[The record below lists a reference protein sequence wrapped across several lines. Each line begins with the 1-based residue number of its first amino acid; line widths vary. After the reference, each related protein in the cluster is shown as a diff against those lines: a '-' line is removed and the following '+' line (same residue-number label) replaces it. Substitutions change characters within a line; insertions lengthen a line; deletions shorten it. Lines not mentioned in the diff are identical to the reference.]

1 MDSQLNSSPYN
12 FMIHQL
18 LNRSTNTRV
27 HTRYAQASHFR
38 SHSFRLE
45 SRVIAVAPIST
56 ARSMVTFTSLPRI
69 SSNPYKYNSKRVIG
83 ILTCIIARSWR
94 QINAHHLQVVR
105 VRFFFA
111 NSRNLLSKLKLPG
124 EDELR

>member
-12 FMIHQL
+12 FMIHQAL
-18 LNRSTNTRV
+18 LNRSTNTTV

-45 SRVIAVAPIST
+45 SRVIAAAPIST
-56 ARSMVTFTSLPRI
+56 ARPMVTFTSLPRI
-69 SSNPYKYNSKRVIG
+69 SPNTYKYISTRVIG
-83 ILTCIIARSWR
+83 ILTCIIAWSWR

-105 VRFFFA
+105 MRFILHEFA
-111 NSRNLLSKLKLPG
+111 QFSI
-124 EDELR
+124 